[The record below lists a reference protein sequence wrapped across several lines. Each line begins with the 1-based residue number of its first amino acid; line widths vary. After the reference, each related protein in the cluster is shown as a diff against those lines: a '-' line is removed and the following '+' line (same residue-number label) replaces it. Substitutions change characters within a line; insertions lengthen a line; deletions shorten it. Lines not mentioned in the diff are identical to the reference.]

1 MHVHDMVSAY
11 GEHQNRRSGVLGT
24 DRESMP
30 PTVGRFLVVL
40 ALLALTTPAAVAAQ
54 PLSIS
59 ASVAVTWL
67 DRADA
72 GSRPP
77 TFPYLRGAPS
87 LGSVFPPAV
96 VALWRGEPGW
106 TFDAGSADAVAFF
119 GWDGPGQGD
128 EYLRSTRLTQ
138 GSVSLELAYVPATRT
153 AFVNG
158 LPVRLPAGHD
168 VILVDHADEQPTV
181 AGTLRVG
188 GSEPELIEEFLG
200 RSPDILAFARCD
212 VALPEDA
219 SPDGER
225 IRRAM
230 QGILDER
237 CQLMAGMHP
246 ESDLHDVP
254 LELLPR

>member
-1 MHVHDMVSAY
+1 MTPTI
-11 GEHQNRRSGVLGT
+11 RSL
-24 DRESMP
+24 
-30 PTVGRFLVVL
+30 LVVL
-40 ALLALTTPAAVAAQ
+40 ALMTPAATGAQ
-54 PLSIS
+54 PLLIS
-59 ASVAVTWL
+59 ASVAVIWL

-72 GSRPP
+72 EPRPP
-77 TFPYLRGAPS
+77 ALGGPPS

-96 VALWRGEPGW
+96 VALWRGRPGW
-106 TFDAGSADAVAFF
+106 AFDASAEAVAFF
-119 GWDGPGQGD
+119 GWDGPGRDG
-128 EYLRSTRLTQ
+128 EHVRSTRLTQ
-138 GSVSLELAYVPATRT
+138 GSVSLELTYVPSTRT

-168 VILVDHADEQPTV
+168 VILVDHADEQPAV

-200 RSPDILAFARCD
+200 RSPNILAFVRCD

-225 IRRAM
+225 IRRSM

-237 CQLMAGMHP
+237 CQLMAGTHP
-246 ESDLHDVP
+246 GSELRAVP
-254 LELLPR
+254 LEPLHSPADARTRHRRFSELARTSETSRTGEAIP

>member
-1 MHVHDMVSAY
+1 
-11 GEHQNRRSGVLGT
+11 
-24 DRESMP
+24 MP

-40 ALLALTTPAAVAAQ
+40 ALATPAAVAAQ

-59 ASVAVTWL
+59 ASVAVIWL

-72 GSRPP
+72 EPRPP
-77 TFPYLRGAPS
+77 TFGEPPS

-96 VALWRGEPGW
+96 VALWRGRPGW
-106 TFDAGSADAVAFF
+106 AFDADSADAVAFS
-119 GWDGPGQGD
+119 GWDGPGQDG
-128 EYLRSTRLTQ
+128 EHIRSTRLTQ

-168 VILVDHADEQPTV
+168 LILVDHADEQPTV

-200 RSPDILAFARCD
+200 RSPDILAFVRCD

-237 CQLMAGMHP
+237 CQLMAGTHP
-246 ESDLHDVP
+246 GSDLRDVP